1 MYYKLILKSYKIN
14 SKNRKLK
21 NIALADYF
29 ASKIANIFIPFFLI
43 LKISPNKIT
52 AINIFFSFF
61 TIILINISQG
71 KFFGYA
77 IIFFI
82 LCKILDHVDGGVA
95 RIIKGKTFYGK
106 FCDAM
111 NDAFF
116 FSLFYL
122 ALSFYCFNLTSNYIL
137 FIIGTVA
144 PVFLLIN
151 ILVLD
156 KFSALVRWS
165 NEQNKKNFQSY
176 IRKKKFLRFFLTL
189 EDINFFAV
197 LVLFFNQNNPE
208 IIQLVLSIICLSI
221 FITSIIILST
231 HFFYASQ
238 YLNFKKK

>member
-1 MYYKLILKSYKIN
+1 MYFKLILKSHKIN
-14 SKNRKLK
+14 SRSRKIK
-21 NIALADYF
+21 SIALGDYI

-52 AINIFFSFF
+52 TINIFFSFL
-61 TIILINISQG
+61 TIILVNISKG
-71 KFFGYA
+71 EFFRYA
-77 IIFFI
+77 IILFI
-82 LCKILDHVDGGVA
+82 FCKILDHIDGGVA

-111 NDAFF
+111 NDAIF

-137 FIIGTVA
+137 LIIGTVA
-144 PVFLLIN
+144 PIFLLIN

-165 NEQNKKNFQSY
+165 NEQNKKKFPSY
-176 IRKKKFLRFFLTL
+176 IRKKIFLRFFLTL
-189 EDINFFAV
+189 EDISFFAV